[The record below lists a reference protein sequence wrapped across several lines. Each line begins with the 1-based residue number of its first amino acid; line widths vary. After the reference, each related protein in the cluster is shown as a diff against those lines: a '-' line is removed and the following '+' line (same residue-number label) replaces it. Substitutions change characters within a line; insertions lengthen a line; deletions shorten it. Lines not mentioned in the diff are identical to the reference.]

1 MKKKNV
7 MGENMEA
14 GTNAESDEKAGTNA
28 ESDKKAGT
36 KINKESDAKKSK
48 KFRKEFL
55 SQKQKDTAFL
65 VIKII
70 LVCMFAGAYSMLYIW
85 DLYTFK
91 GKVYPMRIVVP
102 TLLFVSSSALMFVK
116 IKVNRWV
123 NFVISI
129 LVSLILVYG
138 NFVMLQKSQG
148 YEYKLKGIMLNT
160 ILWFYL

>member
-28 ESDKKAGT
+28 ESDEKAGT

-55 SQKQKDTAFL
+55 SQKQKDTTFL

-129 LVSLILVYG
+129 LFNSSASFNI
-138 NFVMLQKSQG
+138 FRPSSS
-148 YEYKLKGIMLNT
+148 
-160 ILWFYL
+160 

>member
-7 MGENMEA
+7 MGENVEA
-14 GTNAESDEKAGTNA
+14 GTNAESDE
-28 ESDKKAGT
+28 KAGT

-55 SQKQKDTAFL
+55 SQKQKDTTFL

-123 NFVISI
+123 NFVIS
-129 LVSLILVYG
+129 
-138 NFVMLQKSQG
+138 
-148 YEYKLKGIMLNT
+148 
-160 ILWFYL
+160 W

>member
-48 KFRKEFL
+48 KFRKDFL

-102 TLLFVSSSALMFVK
+102 TLLFVSCL
-116 IKVNRWV
+116 
-123 NFVISI
+123 
-129 LVSLILVYG
+129 
-138 NFVMLQKSQG
+138 
-148 YEYKLKGIMLNT
+148 
-160 ILWFYL
+160 

>member
-1 MKKKNV
+1 

-70 LVCMFAGAYSMLYIW
+70 LVCMFAFGIC
-85 DLYTFK
+85 
-91 GKVYPMRIVVP
+91 I
-102 TLLFVSSSALMFVK
+102 LLREKF
-116 IKVNRWV
+116 
-123 NFVISI
+123 I
-129 LVSLILVYG
+129 L
-138 NFVMLQKSQG
+138 
-148 YEYKLKGIMLNT
+148 
-160 ILWFYL
+160 

>member
-1 MKKKNV
+1 MQRKVRNLEKK
-7 MGENMEA
+7 
-14 GTNAESDEKAGTNA
+14 
-28 ESDKKAGT
+28 
-36 KINKESDAKKSK
+36 
-48 KFRKEFL
+48 FL

-85 DLYTFK
+85 NLYTFK

-138 NFVMLQKSQG
+138 NFVMLQEVSG
-148 YEYKLKGIMLNT
+148 IRSISLKGIMLNT

>member
-7 MGENMEA
+7 IGENVEA
-14 GTNAESDEKAGTNA
+14 GTNAESDE
-28 ESDKKAGT
+28 KAGT

-55 SQKQKDTAFL
+55 SQKQKDTTFL

-102 TLLFVSSSALMFVK
+102 TLKL
-116 IKVNRWV
+116 
-123 NFVISI
+123 
-129 LVSLILVYG
+129 SLP
-138 NFVMLQKSQG
+138 K
-148 YEYKLKGIMLNT
+148 
-160 ILWFYL
+160 